1 MYRFEVMCQFLI
13 FNYYIS
19 FIEFKVKLAYL
30 KDNSIDVV
38 DSNGILHEI
47 FFMSSMNM
55 KLKYGVSLE
64 DLINMYKE
72 KSK

>member
-1 MYRFEVMCQFLI
+1 MKFLEE
-13 FNYYIS
+13 NGY
-19 FIEFKVKLAYL
+19 
-30 KDNSIDVV
+30 SIV
-38 DSNGILHEI
+38 DDKGILHEI
-47 FFMSSMNM
+47 FSMSSMNM